1 MFCLV
6 CQQITTNNDDYLI
19 YIYYLDY
26 NLHVYGDNKKVKC
39 NIYIYIYPSLVIFIF
54 NQKKL
59 MRYVNMRYAN
69 INVHVRPQHI
79 EWLSQEQKD
88 IPPLD
93 TNIVC
98 ANKYVMANSF

>member
-1 MFCLV
+1 MLNVVRVLLV

-19 YIYYLDY
+19 YIYYLNY

-39 NIYIYIYPSLVIFIF
+39 
-54 NQKKL
+54 
-59 MRYVNMRYAN
+59 N

-93 TNIVC
+93 TNIAC
-98 ANKYVMANSF
+98 ANKYVMANSFWHRRRMKRLMR